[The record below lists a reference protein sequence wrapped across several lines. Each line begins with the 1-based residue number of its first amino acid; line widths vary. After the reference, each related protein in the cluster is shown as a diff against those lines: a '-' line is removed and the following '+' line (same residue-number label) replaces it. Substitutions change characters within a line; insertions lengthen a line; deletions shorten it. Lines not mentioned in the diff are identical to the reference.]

1 MKKRRLLPLLAALL
15 LLLTAC
21 GKADTPARTD
31 LPDDTAQTGTDQ
43 LGQDD
48 EGRAPTAAEQPDAV
62 VCTVL
67 QEREQLQCLEIQ
79 VGTGFPFTITDQTAI
94 REVSALF
101 QSAVKR
107 SDAPDTFE
115 TVRFCFVYAGGLVT
129 PMEVDLSANIYRLN
143 NVYYDFTLRADGQ
156 DRTADTQDLMQWLLD
171 ADNWPSYYR
180 ENFPDLFG
188 GWDRPAA
195 PPSPEDTET
204 ITAEQLTISPDD
216 VVSAVVW
223 LGDAPSY
230 QRYHVAITD
239 QDSVRELAR
248 RFRHPKLLA
257 GEPEGFDPHAQF
269 ILFCADGTT
278 VTLAADLRTNLCRY
292 GETYYSFSFRSDGE
306 ELDTLTQ
313 GVMYK
318 LLQPLSW
325 PEEVRND
332 YAQPYYM
339 YLRGTPGW

>member
-1 MKKRRLLPLLAALL
+1 MKKKRLLPLLAALL

-21 GKADTPARTD
+21 GKADVPARTD
-31 LPDDTAQTGTDQ
+31 PADDTAQTDTDQ

-48 EGRAPTAAEQPDAV
+48 EGRAPTAAEQPGAV

-107 SDAPDTFE
+107 PDAPDTFE
-115 TVRFCFVYAGGLVT
+115 AVRFCFVYAGGLVT

-143 NVYYDFTLRADGQ
+143 NVYYDFSLRADGQ

-171 ADNWPSYYR
+171 ADNWPPYYR

-204 ITAEQLTISPDD
+204 ITADQLTIATDD

-278 VTLAADLRTNLCRY
+278 VTLSADLRTNLCRY